1 MPSWVN
7 HFVFLGLSFLNLCKE
22 RTDFSGF
29 LLVPNCSAVLFS
41 SNSRVF
47 ICLYFVAKLLVGILI
62 VASSCL
68 YPFLAFHLFGL
79 ILRVCSLTCF
89 VFLFACLNCFF
100 SGSSVS
106 QATVFL
112 QGLRPNFIKENFH
125 ECLNFYSLGMLRSLD
140 CSTF

>member
-29 LLVPNCSAVLFS
+29 LPVLNCYAVLYS
-41 SNSRVF
+41 SNSWVF
-47 ICLYFVAKLLVGILI
+47 ICLYFVAKLLVIILI
-62 VASSCL
+62 VALSCL

-79 ILRVCSLTCF
+79 ILCVCSLTCF
-89 VFLFACLNCFF
+89 PVGLFELFF
-100 SGSSVS
+100 SGSRFS

-125 ECLNFYSLGMLRSLD
+125 ECLNFCSLGTLRSLD